1 MAALQKKI
9 RTGLDEQN
17 KDRLKE
23 ENRIAQKYANI
34 DKELK
39 ANHDK
44 EIMAFRGQFRSKGGQ
59 GSPLLLTK
67 SKLLSSR

>member
-23 ENRIAQKYANI
+23 ENRIMQKYANI

-39 ANHDK
+39 GNHDK
-44 EIMAFRGQFRSKGGQ
+44 
-59 GSPLLLTK
+59 
-67 SKLLSSR
+67 